1 MNNRLKE
8 FEELLLDNTL
18 LKVQNQALGD
28 KIPKWKEWWQII
40 QEFKEEQIQESME
53 LARLDEE
60 SYQLELH
67 AYQTA
72 FLDFKYKLP
81 NFVSTEIGTSN
92 RAPTTPFVVQLVA
105 ITKPISPLKG
115 GTSLEITPL
124 HVQIFT
130 ILIWVA
136 IITIELMRASE
147 TSAKEHAKPIDP
159 SFTILNSRI

>member
-53 LARLDEE
+53 LARFDEE

-105 ITKPISPLKG
+105 ITKPISPLRG
-115 GTSLEITPL
+115 GTSLKIIPL
-124 HVQIFT
+124 PVHTFIIHV
-130 ILIWVA
+130 LIV
-136 IITIELMRASE
+136 IVVNE
-147 TSAKEHAKPIDP
+147 PIKGSKDRIRN
-159 SFTILNSRI
+159 ILNLLILHSPF